1 MADEGG
7 GHDDFEINESDL
19 EGFELDEEA
28 LGKLEDLDL
37 DESIEDNVATDDIR
51 RGAITNK

>member
-1 MADEGG
+1 M
-7 GHDDFEINESDL
+7 EINESDL

-37 DESIEDNVATDDIR
+37 DESIEDNVADADLH
-51 RGAITNK
+51 RGVI